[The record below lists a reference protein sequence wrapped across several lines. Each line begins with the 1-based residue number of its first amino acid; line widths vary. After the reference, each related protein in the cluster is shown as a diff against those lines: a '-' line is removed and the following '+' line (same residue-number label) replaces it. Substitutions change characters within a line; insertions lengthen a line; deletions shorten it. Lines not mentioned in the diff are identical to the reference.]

1 MFLYNLVYLYY
12 RIIFIKLIYLLRPL
26 DSVPYSLWSF
36 GINYILLIEE
46 VEQGETLKIA
56 VAVNLLDSVK
66 GEA

>member
-46 VEQGETLKIA
+46 VE
-56 VAVNLLDSVK
+56 
-66 GEA
+66 